1 MTSSTARI
9 RWCAGDLGEDGPMT
23 PLRWGFLGAGNISW
37 SALGPAVRAA
47 AGAELVAVAARDLG
61 RAEDFA
67 AEFGA
72 ARAYDSYED
81 VLADPDIDAV
91 YIGLA
96 NDAHE
101 PWATAALASG
111 RHVLCEKPLGL
122 SAAEVDIMAAAADLS
137 GRRLV
142 EASWYHWHPRI
153 RQAQELIEAGAIGPV
168 QHVSAGLSFPGV
180 PAGNFRLQPGHGG
193 GALYD
198 VGCYALSA
206 VLWAMAGD
214 MPDEVAARSRH
225 SDTGIDE
232 LTEAVLT
239 WDDGRSAQVR
249 VSMAEPFRQWLVI
262 TGDSGEIEL
271 PGRPYTEKAEASE
284 LLVSDGRDTRRMQI
298 PPANAYQ
305 IMVEEV
311 SSAVRGGP
319 GWLLPLERSRATAVL
334 IDACLTSAA
343 AGGTAVR
350 GR

>member
-1 MTSSTARI
+1 MSS
-9 RWCAGDLGEDGPMT
+9 
-23 PLRWGFLGAGNISW
+23 LRWGFLGAGHISW

-47 AGAELVAVAARDLG
+47 AGAELVAVAARDMG
-61 RAEDFA
+61 RAEAFA
-67 AEFGA
+67 AEFGTGSKP
-72 ARAYDSYED
+72 ARAYDAYED
-81 VLADPDIDAV
+81 VLADPDVDAV

-122 SAAEVDIMAAAADLS
+122 SATEVDIMTAAADLA

-153 RQAQELIEAGAIGPV
+153 RRAAALVDEGAVGPI

-180 PAGNFRLQPGHGG
+180 PPGNFRLQPTHGG

-198 VGCYALSA
+198 VGCYAISA
-206 VLWAMAGD
+206 VLWAMGGD
-214 MPDEVAARSRH
+214 MPDEVAARSRPA
-225 SDTGIDE
+225 DTGVDQQ
-232 LTEAVLT
+232 TEAILT
-239 WDDGRSAQVR
+239 WDDGRSAEVR

-262 TGDSGEIEL
+262 TGGSGELEL
-271 PGRPYTEKAEASE
+271 PGRPYTEKADPAAPSE
-284 LLVSDGRDTRRMQI
+284 LWLSDGRGTERLQI
-298 PPANAYQ
+298 PSANAYQ

-311 SSAVRGGP
+311 SSALRGGP
-319 GWLLPLERSRATAVL
+319 GWVLPLERSRATAVL

>member
-1 MTSSTARI
+1 VSS
-9 RWCAGDLGEDGPMT
+9 
-23 PLRWGFLGAGNISW
+23 LRWGFLGAGNISW
-37 SALGPAVRAA
+37 SAMGPAVRAA
-47 AGAELVAVAARDLG
+47 AGAELVAVAARDMS

-72 ARAYDSYED
+72 ARAFDAYED

-122 SAAEVDIMAAAADLS
+122 SAAEVDIMTAAADLA

-153 RQAQELIEAGAIGPV
+153 RRAAALVEEGAIGPIR
-168 QHVSAGLSFPGV
+168 HVSAGLSFPGL
-180 PAGNFRLQPGHGG
+180 PPGNFRLAPAHGG

-198 VGCYALSA
+198 VGCYAISA
-206 VLWAMAGD
+206 VLWAMGGD
-214 MPDEVAARSRH
+214 MPDEVAARARR
-225 SDTGIDE
+225 SDTGVDE
-232 LTEAVLT
+232 QTEAILT
-239 WDDGRSAQVR
+239 WDDGRSAEVR

-262 TGDSGEIEL
+262 TGESGEIEL
-271 PGRPYTEKAEASE
+271 PGRPYTEKEEPTE
-284 LLVSDGRDTRRMQI
+284 LLLSDGRDTQRLQI
-298 PPANAYQ
+298 PGANAYQ

-311 SSAVRGGP
+311 SSALLGGS

-334 IDACLTSAA
+334 IDACLTSAGS
-343 AGGTAVR
+343 GGTPVR